1 MKRNR
6 ILAIGIAL
14 LLAVQLLTPLAC
26 AAGTTLKLTAP
37 DKLPDVGQ
45 TFTVT
50 AELTGNTGLAAVQLS
65 LGYDDSVVE
74 CTGIENGALVAGMLA
89 ASNPY
94 ATRDGV
100 GAILA
105 AATTTAVKTDGS
117 LAVFTF
123 RVKAAGD
130 AKLTLADA
138 LLSDIDGKALS
149 LSYSLPALIAQGS
162 GSDSGS
168 GSGSD
173 AEKPGADDKKSDNDK
188 KSEDDKKSEEEQP
201 ADAAQEEVRT
211 GSFRDVTSA
220 HWAFASV
227 ERAAE
232 MGLVTG
238 YSNGTFRP
246 DTAVTRAQFVLML
259 WRMCGKPAAA
269 KAASFADASADWYQD
284 ALSWAVEKGYVNGLS
299 GTRFGPDAPITRQQA
314 MAILFRLNGGQSGTE
329 LTLTGIYE
337 QTFADSTTIAAWAK
351 DATWWAVYH
360 ELVSGVGGQ
369 PHRAGGQRV
378 PRTDRGDPAAVCGSI
393 YDNGGSGMKR
403 RMLALLLAVLTL
415 TMLTAAAFAEDTEVL
430 GVYNVTG
437 PLTVKNGTKDG
448 GFYAGADTFE
458 LNCTGLT
465 GEYSLV
471 LLLAGDSAVPTEGNI
486 QYIDQTSVK
495 AGKVTFTLKP
505 KALTE
510 GTYNVY
516 ISTTDKALD
525 KVASFKYGEKPEY
538 TLGDVN
544 GDGKVSAYD
553 ASMILQHTVGLIDL
567 AGVAAA
573 DVNKDG
579 KISAY
584 DASMILQYT
593 VGLITLD

>member
-138 LLSDIDGKALS
+138 LLSDTDGKALP

-173 AEKPGADDKKSDNDK
+173 AEKPGTDNK
-188 KSEDDKKSEEEQP
+188 KSEDDKKSEDEDKPEDEEKP
-201 ADAAQEEVRT
+201 ADGAQEEVKS

-238 YSNGTFRP
+238 YSDGTFRP

-284 ALSWAVEKGYVNGLS
+284 ALSWAVENGYVNGLS
-299 GTRFGPDAPITRQQA
+299 DTRFGPDAPITRQQA

-337 QTFADSTTIAAWAK
+337 QTFADSTTIASWAK

-360 ELVSGVGGQ
+360 ELVSGVGGSRIA
-369 PHRAGGQRV
+369 PEANASRAQI
-378 PRTDRGDPAAVCGSI
+378 AAI
-393 YDNGGSGMKR
+393 
-403 RMLALLLAVLTL
+403 LLRYADQFM
-415 TMLTAAAFAEDTEVL
+415 TMEEAA
-430 GVYNVTG
+430 
-437 PLTVKNGTKDG
+437 
-448 GFYAGADTFE
+448 
-458 LNCTGLT
+458 
-465 GEYSLV
+465 
-471 LLLAGDSAVPTEGNI
+471 
-486 QYIDQTSVK
+486 
-495 AGKVTFTLKP
+495 
-505 KALTE
+505 
-510 GTYNVY
+510 
-516 ISTTDKALD
+516 
-525 KVASFKYGEKPEY
+525 
-538 TLGDVN
+538 
-544 GDGKVSAYD
+544 
-553 ASMILQHTVGLIDL
+553 
-567 AGVAAA
+567 
-573 DVNKDG
+573 
-579 KISAY
+579 
-584 DASMILQYT
+584 
-593 VGLITLD
+593 

>member
-94 ATRDGV
+94 ATRGGV

-138 LLSDIDGKALS
+138 LLSDIDGKALP

-173 AEKPGADDKKSDNDK
+173 AEKPGTDNK
-188 KSEDDKKSEEEQP
+188 KSEDDKKSEDEDKPEDEEKP
-201 ADAAQEEVRT
+201 ADGAQEEVKS
-211 GSFRDVTSA
+211 GSFRDVTST

-232 MGLVTG
+232 LGLVTG
-238 YSNGTFRP
+238 YSDGTFRP
-246 DTAVTRAQFVLML
+246 DTPVTRAQFVLML

-299 GTRFGPDAPITRQQA
+299 DTRFGPDAPITRQQA

-360 ELVSGVGGQ
+360 ELVSGVGGSRIA
-369 PHRAGGQRV
+369 PEANASRAQI
-378 PRTDRGDPAAVCGSI
+378 AAI
-393 YDNGGSGMKR
+393 
-403 RMLALLLAVLTL
+403 LLRYADQFM
-415 TMLTAAAFAEDTEVL
+415 TMEEAA
-430 GVYNVTG
+430 
-437 PLTVKNGTKDG
+437 
-448 GFYAGADTFE
+448 
-458 LNCTGLT
+458 
-465 GEYSLV
+465 
-471 LLLAGDSAVPTEGNI
+471 
-486 QYIDQTSVK
+486 
-495 AGKVTFTLKP
+495 
-505 KALTE
+505 
-510 GTYNVY
+510 
-516 ISTTDKALD
+516 
-525 KVASFKYGEKPEY
+525 
-538 TLGDVN
+538 
-544 GDGKVSAYD
+544 
-553 ASMILQHTVGLIDL
+553 
-567 AGVAAA
+567 
-573 DVNKDG
+573 
-579 KISAY
+579 
-584 DASMILQYT
+584 
-593 VGLITLD
+593 

>member
-138 LLSDIDGKALS
+138 LLSDTDGKALP

-173 AEKPGADDKKSDNDK
+173 AEKPGTDNKKSEEDK
-188 KSEDDKKSEEEQP
+188 KSEDEDKPEDEEKP
-201 ADAAQEEVRT
+201 ADGAQEEVKS
-211 GSFRDVTSA
+211 GSFRDVTST

-232 MGLVTG
+232 LGLVTG
-238 YSNGTFRP
+238 YSDGTFRP
-246 DTAVTRAQFVLML
+246 DTHVTRAQFVLML

-299 GTRFGPDAPITRQQA
+299 DTRFGPDAPITRQQA

-337 QTFADSTTIAAWAK
+337 QTFADSTTIASWAK

-360 ELVSGVGGQ
+360 ELVSGVGGSRIA
-369 PHRAGGQRV
+369 PEANASRAQI
-378 PRTDRGDPAAVCGSI
+378 AAI
-393 YDNGGSGMKR
+393 
-403 RMLALLLAVLTL
+403 LLRYADQFM
-415 TMLTAAAFAEDTEVL
+415 TMEEAA
-430 GVYNVTG
+430 
-437 PLTVKNGTKDG
+437 
-448 GFYAGADTFE
+448 
-458 LNCTGLT
+458 
-465 GEYSLV
+465 
-471 LLLAGDSAVPTEGNI
+471 
-486 QYIDQTSVK
+486 
-495 AGKVTFTLKP
+495 
-505 KALTE
+505 
-510 GTYNVY
+510 
-516 ISTTDKALD
+516 
-525 KVASFKYGEKPEY
+525 
-538 TLGDVN
+538 
-544 GDGKVSAYD
+544 
-553 ASMILQHTVGLIDL
+553 
-567 AGVAAA
+567 
-573 DVNKDG
+573 
-579 KISAY
+579 
-584 DASMILQYT
+584 
-593 VGLITLD
+593 

>member
-138 LLSDIDGKALS
+138 LLSDIDGKALP

-173 AEKPGADDKKSDNDK
+173 AEKPGTDNKKP
-188 KSEDDKKSEEEQP
+188 EDDKKSEDEDKPEDEEKP
-201 ADAAQEEVRT
+201 ADGAQEEVKS
-211 GSFRDVTSA
+211 GSFRDVTST

-232 MGLVTG
+232 LGLVTG
-238 YSNGTFRP
+238 YSDGTFRP
-246 DTAVTRAQFVLML
+246 DTPVTRAQFVLML

-299 GTRFGPDAPITRQQA
+299 DTRFGPDAPITRQQA

-337 QTFADSTTIAAWAK
+337 QTFADSTTIASWAK

-360 ELVSGVGGQ
+360 ELVSGVGGSRIA
-369 PHRAGGQRV
+369 PEANASRAQI
-378 PRTDRGDPAAVCGSI
+378 AAI
-393 YDNGGSGMKR
+393 
-403 RMLALLLAVLTL
+403 LLRYADQFM
-415 TMLTAAAFAEDTEVL
+415 TMEEAA
-430 GVYNVTG
+430 
-437 PLTVKNGTKDG
+437 
-448 GFYAGADTFE
+448 
-458 LNCTGLT
+458 
-465 GEYSLV
+465 
-471 LLLAGDSAVPTEGNI
+471 
-486 QYIDQTSVK
+486 
-495 AGKVTFTLKP
+495 
-505 KALTE
+505 
-510 GTYNVY
+510 
-516 ISTTDKALD
+516 
-525 KVASFKYGEKPEY
+525 
-538 TLGDVN
+538 
-544 GDGKVSAYD
+544 
-553 ASMILQHTVGLIDL
+553 
-567 AGVAAA
+567 
-573 DVNKDG
+573 
-579 KISAY
+579 
-584 DASMILQYT
+584 
-593 VGLITLD
+593 

>member
-26 AAGTTLKLTAP
+26 AAGATLKLTAP

-138 LLSDIDGKALS
+138 LLSDTDGKALP

-173 AEKPGADDKKSDNDK
+173 AEKPGTDNK
-188 KSEDDKKSEEEQP
+188 KSEDDKKSEDEDKPEDEEKP
-201 ADAAQEEVRT
+201 ADGAQEEVKS
-211 GSFRDVTSA
+211 GSFRDVTST
-220 HWAFASV
+220 HWAFDSV

-232 MGLVTG
+232 LGLVTG
-238 YSNGTFRP
+238 YSDGTFRP
-246 DTAVTRAQFVLML
+246 DTPVTRAQFVLML

-299 GTRFGPDAPITRQQA
+299 DTRFGPDAPITRQQA

-360 ELVSGVGGQ
+360 ELVSGVGGSRIA
-369 PHRAGGQRV
+369 PEANASRAQI
-378 PRTDRGDPAAVCGSI
+378 AAI
-393 YDNGGSGMKR
+393 
-403 RMLALLLAVLTL
+403 LLRYADQFM
-415 TMLTAAAFAEDTEVL
+415 TMEEAA
-430 GVYNVTG
+430 
-437 PLTVKNGTKDG
+437 
-448 GFYAGADTFE
+448 
-458 LNCTGLT
+458 
-465 GEYSLV
+465 
-471 LLLAGDSAVPTEGNI
+471 
-486 QYIDQTSVK
+486 
-495 AGKVTFTLKP
+495 
-505 KALTE
+505 
-510 GTYNVY
+510 
-516 ISTTDKALD
+516 
-525 KVASFKYGEKPEY
+525 
-538 TLGDVN
+538 
-544 GDGKVSAYD
+544 
-553 ASMILQHTVGLIDL
+553 
-567 AGVAAA
+567 
-573 DVNKDG
+573 
-579 KISAY
+579 
-584 DASMILQYT
+584 
-593 VGLITLD
+593 

>member
-94 ATRDGV
+94 STRGGV

-138 LLSDIDGKALS
+138 LLSDTDGKALP

-173 AEKPGADDKKSDNDK
+173 AAKPGTDNK
-188 KSEDDKKSEEEQP
+188 KSEDDKKSEDEDKPEDEEKP
-201 ADAAQEEVRT
+201 ADGAQEEVKS

-220 HWAFASV
+220 HWAFDSV

-232 MGLVTG
+232 LGLVTG
-238 YSNGTFRP
+238 YSDGTFRP
-246 DTAVTRAQFVLML
+246 DTPVTRAQFVLML

-299 GTRFGPDAPITRQQA
+299 DTRFGPDAPITRQQV
-314 MAILFRLNGGQSGTE
+314 MAILFRLNGGQSSTE
-329 LTLTGIYE
+329 LTLTGINE
-337 QTFADSTTIAAWAK
+337 QTFTDSTTIAAWAK

-360 ELVSGVGGQ
+360 ELVSGVGGSRIA
-369 PHRAGGQRV
+369 PEANASRAQI
-378 PRTDRGDPAAVCGSI
+378 AAI
-393 YDNGGSGMKR
+393 
-403 RMLALLLAVLTL
+403 LLRYADQFM
-415 TMLTAAAFAEDTEVL
+415 TMEEAA
-430 GVYNVTG
+430 
-437 PLTVKNGTKDG
+437 
-448 GFYAGADTFE
+448 
-458 LNCTGLT
+458 
-465 GEYSLV
+465 
-471 LLLAGDSAVPTEGNI
+471 
-486 QYIDQTSVK
+486 
-495 AGKVTFTLKP
+495 
-505 KALTE
+505 
-510 GTYNVY
+510 
-516 ISTTDKALD
+516 
-525 KVASFKYGEKPEY
+525 
-538 TLGDVN
+538 
-544 GDGKVSAYD
+544 
-553 ASMILQHTVGLIDL
+553 
-567 AGVAAA
+567 
-573 DVNKDG
+573 
-579 KISAY
+579 
-584 DASMILQYT
+584 
-593 VGLITLD
+593 

>member
-138 LLSDIDGKALS
+138 LLSDTDGKALP

-173 AEKPGADDKKSDNDK
+173 AEKPGTDNK
-188 KSEDDKKSEEEQP
+188 KSEDDKKSEDEDKPEDEEKP
-201 ADAAQEEVRT
+201 ADGAQEEVKS
-211 GSFRDVTSA
+211 GSFRDVTST

-232 MGLVTG
+232 LGLVTG
-238 YSNGTFRP
+238 YSDGTFRP
-246 DTAVTRAQFVLML
+246 DAAVTRAQFVLML
-259 WRMCGKPAAA
+259 WRMCGKPAATQ
-269 KAASFADASADWYQD
+269 AASFADASADWYQD

-299 GTRFGPDAPITRQQA
+299 DTRFGPDAPITRQQA

-337 QTFADSTTIAAWAK
+337 QTFADSTTIASWAK

-360 ELVSGVGGQ
+360 ELVSGVGGSRIA
-369 PHRAGGQRV
+369 PEANASRAQI
-378 PRTDRGDPAAVCGSI
+378 AAI
-393 YDNGGSGMKR
+393 
-403 RMLALLLAVLTL
+403 LLRYADQFM
-415 TMLTAAAFAEDTEVL
+415 TMEEAA
-430 GVYNVTG
+430 
-437 PLTVKNGTKDG
+437 
-448 GFYAGADTFE
+448 
-458 LNCTGLT
+458 
-465 GEYSLV
+465 
-471 LLLAGDSAVPTEGNI
+471 
-486 QYIDQTSVK
+486 
-495 AGKVTFTLKP
+495 
-505 KALTE
+505 
-510 GTYNVY
+510 
-516 ISTTDKALD
+516 
-525 KVASFKYGEKPEY
+525 
-538 TLGDVN
+538 
-544 GDGKVSAYD
+544 
-553 ASMILQHTVGLIDL
+553 
-567 AGVAAA
+567 
-573 DVNKDG
+573 
-579 KISAY
+579 
-584 DASMILQYT
+584 
-593 VGLITLD
+593 

>member
-89 ASNPY
+89 ASNPH

-138 LLSDIDGKALS
+138 LLSDIDGKALP

-173 AEKPGADDKKSDNDK
+173 AEKPGTDNK
-188 KSEDDKKSEEEQP
+188 KSEDDKKSEDEDKPEDEEKP
-201 ADAAQEEVRT
+201 ADGAQEEVKS

-232 MGLVTG
+232 LGLVTG
-238 YSNGTFRP
+238 YSDGTFRP
-246 DTAVTRAQFVLML
+246 DTPVTRAQFVLML

-299 GTRFGPDAPITRQQA
+299 DTRFGPDAPITRQQA

-337 QTFADSTTIAAWAK
+337 QTFADSTTIASWAK

-360 ELVSGVGGQ
+360 ELVSGVGGSRIA
-369 PHRAGGQRV
+369 PEANASRAQI
-378 PRTDRGDPAAVCGSI
+378 AAI
-393 YDNGGSGMKR
+393 
-403 RMLALLLAVLTL
+403 LLRYADQFM
-415 TMLTAAAFAEDTEVL
+415 TMEEAA
-430 GVYNVTG
+430 
-437 PLTVKNGTKDG
+437 
-448 GFYAGADTFE
+448 
-458 LNCTGLT
+458 
-465 GEYSLV
+465 
-471 LLLAGDSAVPTEGNI
+471 
-486 QYIDQTSVK
+486 
-495 AGKVTFTLKP
+495 
-505 KALTE
+505 
-510 GTYNVY
+510 
-516 ISTTDKALD
+516 
-525 KVASFKYGEKPEY
+525 
-538 TLGDVN
+538 
-544 GDGKVSAYD
+544 
-553 ASMILQHTVGLIDL
+553 
-567 AGVAAA
+567 
-573 DVNKDG
+573 
-579 KISAY
+579 
-584 DASMILQYT
+584 
-593 VGLITLD
+593 

>member
-138 LLSDIDGKALS
+138 LLSDIDGKALP

-173 AEKPGADDKKSDNDK
+173 AEKPGTDNKKP
-188 KSEDDKKSEEEQP
+188 EDDKKSEDEDKPEDEEKP
-201 ADAAQEEVRT
+201 ADGAQEEVKA

-232 MGLVTG
+232 LGLVTG
-238 YSNGTFRP
+238 YSDGTFRP
-246 DTAVTRAQFVLML
+246 DTHVTRAQFVLML

-299 GTRFGPDAPITRQQA
+299 DTRFGPDAPITRQQA

-337 QTFADSTTIAAWAK
+337 QTFADSTTIASWAK

-360 ELVSGVGGQ
+360 ELVSGVGGSRIA
-369 PHRAGGQRV
+369 PEANASRAQI
-378 PRTDRGDPAAVCGSI
+378 AAI
-393 YDNGGSGMKR
+393 
-403 RMLALLLAVLTL
+403 LLRYADQFM
-415 TMLTAAAFAEDTEVL
+415 TMEEAA
-430 GVYNVTG
+430 
-437 PLTVKNGTKDG
+437 
-448 GFYAGADTFE
+448 
-458 LNCTGLT
+458 
-465 GEYSLV
+465 
-471 LLLAGDSAVPTEGNI
+471 
-486 QYIDQTSVK
+486 
-495 AGKVTFTLKP
+495 
-505 KALTE
+505 
-510 GTYNVY
+510 
-516 ISTTDKALD
+516 
-525 KVASFKYGEKPEY
+525 
-538 TLGDVN
+538 
-544 GDGKVSAYD
+544 
-553 ASMILQHTVGLIDL
+553 
-567 AGVAAA
+567 
-573 DVNKDG
+573 
-579 KISAY
+579 
-584 DASMILQYT
+584 
-593 VGLITLD
+593 

>member
-138 LLSDIDGKALS
+138 LLSDTDGKALP

-173 AEKPGADDKKSDNDK
+173 AEKPGTDNK
-188 KSEDDKKSEEEQP
+188 KSEDDKKSEDEDKPEDEEKP
-201 ADAAQEEVRT
+201 ADGAQEEVKS

-232 MGLVTG
+232 LGLVTG
-238 YSNGTFRP
+238 YSDGTFRP
-246 DTAVTRAQFVLML
+246 DTHVTRAQFVLML

-299 GTRFGPDAPITRQQA
+299 DTRFGPDAPITRQQA

-337 QTFADSTTIAAWAK
+337 QTFADSTTIASWAK

-360 ELVSGVGGQ
+360 ELVSGVGGSRIA
-369 PHRAGGQRV
+369 PEANASRAQI
-378 PRTDRGDPAAVCGSI
+378 AAI
-393 YDNGGSGMKR
+393 
-403 RMLALLLAVLTL
+403 LLRYADQFM
-415 TMLTAAAFAEDTEVL
+415 TMEEAA
-430 GVYNVTG
+430 
-437 PLTVKNGTKDG
+437 
-448 GFYAGADTFE
+448 
-458 LNCTGLT
+458 
-465 GEYSLV
+465 
-471 LLLAGDSAVPTEGNI
+471 
-486 QYIDQTSVK
+486 
-495 AGKVTFTLKP
+495 
-505 KALTE
+505 
-510 GTYNVY
+510 
-516 ISTTDKALD
+516 
-525 KVASFKYGEKPEY
+525 
-538 TLGDVN
+538 
-544 GDGKVSAYD
+544 
-553 ASMILQHTVGLIDL
+553 
-567 AGVAAA
+567 
-573 DVNKDG
+573 
-579 KISAY
+579 
-584 DASMILQYT
+584 
-593 VGLITLD
+593 

>member
-14 LLAVQLLTPLAC
+14 LLAEQLLTPLAC

-138 LLSDIDGKALS
+138 LLSDTDGKALP

-173 AEKPGADDKKSDNDK
+173 AEKPGTDNK
-188 KSEDDKKSEEEQP
+188 KSEDDKKSEDEDKPEDEEKP
-201 ADAAQEEVRT
+201 ADGAQEEVKS
-211 GSFRDVTSA
+211 GSFRDVTST

-232 MGLVTG
+232 LGLVTG
-238 YSNGTFRP
+238 YSDGTFRP
-246 DTAVTRAQFVLML
+246 DTPVTRAQFVLML

-299 GTRFGPDAPITRQQA
+299 DTRFGPDAPITRQQA

-360 ELVSGVGGQ
+360 ELVSGVGGSRIA
-369 PHRAGGQRV
+369 PEANASRAQI
-378 PRTDRGDPAAVCGSI
+378 AAI
-393 YDNGGSGMKR
+393 
-403 RMLALLLAVLTL
+403 LLRYADKFM
-415 TMLTAAAFAEDTEVL
+415 TMEEAA
-430 GVYNVTG
+430 
-437 PLTVKNGTKDG
+437 
-448 GFYAGADTFE
+448 
-458 LNCTGLT
+458 
-465 GEYSLV
+465 
-471 LLLAGDSAVPTEGNI
+471 
-486 QYIDQTSVK
+486 
-495 AGKVTFTLKP
+495 
-505 KALTE
+505 
-510 GTYNVY
+510 
-516 ISTTDKALD
+516 
-525 KVASFKYGEKPEY
+525 
-538 TLGDVN
+538 
-544 GDGKVSAYD
+544 
-553 ASMILQHTVGLIDL
+553 
-567 AGVAAA
+567 
-573 DVNKDG
+573 
-579 KISAY
+579 
-584 DASMILQYT
+584 
-593 VGLITLD
+593 

>member
-138 LLSDIDGKALS
+138 LLSDTDGKALP

-173 AEKPGADDKKSDNDK
+173 AEKPGTDNKKP
-188 KSEDDKKSEEEQP
+188 EDDKKSEDEDKPEDEEKP
-201 ADAAQEEVRT
+201 ADGAQEEVKS
-211 GSFRDVTSA
+211 GSFRDVTST

-232 MGLVTG
+232 LGLVTG
-238 YSNGTFRP
+238 YSDGTFRP
-246 DTAVTRAQFVLML
+246 DTPVTRAQFVLML

-299 GTRFGPDAPITRQQA
+299 DTRFGPDAPITRQQA

-337 QTFADSTTIAAWAK
+337 QTFADSTAIASWAK

-360 ELVSGVGGQ
+360 ELVSGVGGSRIA
-369 PHRAGGQRV
+369 PEANASRAQI
-378 PRTDRGDPAAVCGSI
+378 AAI
-393 YDNGGSGMKR
+393 
-403 RMLALLLAVLTL
+403 LLRYADQFM
-415 TMLTAAAFAEDTEVL
+415 TMEEAA
-430 GVYNVTG
+430 
-437 PLTVKNGTKDG
+437 
-448 GFYAGADTFE
+448 
-458 LNCTGLT
+458 
-465 GEYSLV
+465 
-471 LLLAGDSAVPTEGNI
+471 
-486 QYIDQTSVK
+486 
-495 AGKVTFTLKP
+495 
-505 KALTE
+505 
-510 GTYNVY
+510 
-516 ISTTDKALD
+516 
-525 KVASFKYGEKPEY
+525 
-538 TLGDVN
+538 
-544 GDGKVSAYD
+544 
-553 ASMILQHTVGLIDL
+553 
-567 AGVAAA
+567 
-573 DVNKDG
+573 
-579 KISAY
+579 
-584 DASMILQYT
+584 
-593 VGLITLD
+593 

>member
-26 AAGTTLKLTAP
+26 AAGATLKLTAP

-173 AEKPGADDKKSDNDK
+173 AEKPGTDNK
-188 KSEDDKKSEEEQP
+188 KSEDDKKSEDEDKPEDEEKP
-201 ADAAQEEVRT
+201 ADGAQEEVKS

-232 MGLVTG
+232 LGLVTG
-238 YSNGTFRP
+238 YSDGTFRP
-246 DTAVTRAQFVLML
+246 DTPVTRAQFVLML

-269 KAASFADASADWYQD
+269 KAVSFADASADWYQD
-284 ALSWAVEKGYVNGLS
+284 ALSWAIEKGYVNGLS
-299 GTRFGPDAPITRQQA
+299 DTRFGPDAPITRQQA

-337 QTFADSTTIAAWAK
+337 QTFADSTTIASWAK

-360 ELVSGVGGQ
+360 ELVSGVGGSRIA
-369 PHRAGGQRV
+369 PEANASRAQI
-378 PRTDRGDPAAVCGSI
+378 AAI
-393 YDNGGSGMKR
+393 
-403 RMLALLLAVLTL
+403 LLRYADKFM
-415 TMLTAAAFAEDTEVL
+415 TMEEAA
-430 GVYNVTG
+430 
-437 PLTVKNGTKDG
+437 
-448 GFYAGADTFE
+448 
-458 LNCTGLT
+458 
-465 GEYSLV
+465 
-471 LLLAGDSAVPTEGNI
+471 
-486 QYIDQTSVK
+486 
-495 AGKVTFTLKP
+495 
-505 KALTE
+505 
-510 GTYNVY
+510 
-516 ISTTDKALD
+516 
-525 KVASFKYGEKPEY
+525 
-538 TLGDVN
+538 
-544 GDGKVSAYD
+544 
-553 ASMILQHTVGLIDL
+553 
-567 AGVAAA
+567 
-573 DVNKDG
+573 
-579 KISAY
+579 
-584 DASMILQYT
+584 
-593 VGLITLD
+593 

>member
-89 ASNPY
+89 ASNPH

-173 AEKPGADDKKSDNDK
+173 AEKPGTDNK
-188 KSEDDKKSEEEQP
+188 KSEDDKKSEDEDKPEDEEKP
-201 ADAAQEEVRT
+201 ADGAQEEVKS
-211 GSFRDVTSA
+211 GSFRDVTST
-220 HWAFASV
+220 HWAFDSV

-232 MGLVTG
+232 LGLVTG
-238 YSNGTFRP
+238 YSDGTFRP
-246 DTAVTRAQFVLML
+246 DTPVTRAQFVLML

-299 GTRFGPDAPITRQQA
+299 DTRFGPDAPITRQQA

-337 QTFADSTTIAAWAK
+337 QTFADSTTIASWAK

-360 ELVSGVGGQ
+360 ELVSGVGGSRIA
-369 PHRAGGQRV
+369 PEANASRAQI
-378 PRTDRGDPAAVCGSI
+378 AAI
-393 YDNGGSGMKR
+393 
-403 RMLALLLAVLTL
+403 LLRYADQFM
-415 TMLTAAAFAEDTEVL
+415 TMEEAA
-430 GVYNVTG
+430 
-437 PLTVKNGTKDG
+437 
-448 GFYAGADTFE
+448 
-458 LNCTGLT
+458 
-465 GEYSLV
+465 
-471 LLLAGDSAVPTEGNI
+471 
-486 QYIDQTSVK
+486 
-495 AGKVTFTLKP
+495 
-505 KALTE
+505 
-510 GTYNVY
+510 
-516 ISTTDKALD
+516 
-525 KVASFKYGEKPEY
+525 
-538 TLGDVN
+538 
-544 GDGKVSAYD
+544 
-553 ASMILQHTVGLIDL
+553 
-567 AGVAAA
+567 
-573 DVNKDG
+573 
-579 KISAY
+579 
-584 DASMILQYT
+584 
-593 VGLITLD
+593 

>member
-94 ATRDGV
+94 ATRGGV

-138 LLSDIDGKALS
+138 LLSDTDGKALP

-173 AEKPGADDKKSDNDK
+173 AEKPGTDNK
-188 KSEDDKKSEEEQP
+188 KSEDDKKSEDEDKPEDEEKP
-201 ADAAQEEVRT
+201 ADGAQEEVKS

-232 MGLVTG
+232 LGLVTG
-238 YSNGTFRP
+238 YSDGTFRP
-246 DTAVTRAQFVLML
+246 DTPVTRAQFVLML

-299 GTRFGPDAPITRQQA
+299 GIRFGPDAPITRQQA
-314 MAILFRLNGGQSGTE
+314 TAILFRLNGGQSGTE

-337 QTFADSTTIAAWAK
+337 QTFADSTTIASWAK

-360 ELVSGVGGQ
+360 ELVSGVGGSRIA
-369 PHRAGGQRV
+369 PEANASRAQI
-378 PRTDRGDPAAVCGSI
+378 AAI
-393 YDNGGSGMKR
+393 
-403 RMLALLLAVLTL
+403 LLRYADQFM
-415 TMLTAAAFAEDTEVL
+415 TMEEAA
-430 GVYNVTG
+430 
-437 PLTVKNGTKDG
+437 
-448 GFYAGADTFE
+448 
-458 LNCTGLT
+458 
-465 GEYSLV
+465 
-471 LLLAGDSAVPTEGNI
+471 
-486 QYIDQTSVK
+486 
-495 AGKVTFTLKP
+495 
-505 KALTE
+505 
-510 GTYNVY
+510 
-516 ISTTDKALD
+516 
-525 KVASFKYGEKPEY
+525 
-538 TLGDVN
+538 
-544 GDGKVSAYD
+544 
-553 ASMILQHTVGLIDL
+553 
-567 AGVAAA
+567 
-573 DVNKDG
+573 
-579 KISAY
+579 
-584 DASMILQYT
+584 
-593 VGLITLD
+593 

>member
-26 AAGTTLKLTAP
+26 AAGATLKLTAP

-138 LLSDIDGKALS
+138 LLSDTDGKALP

-173 AEKPGADDKKSDNDK
+173 AEKPGTDNK
-188 KSEDDKKSEEEQP
+188 KSEDDKKSEDEDKPEDEEKP
-201 ADAAQEEVRT
+201 ADGAQEEVKS
-211 GSFRDVTSA
+211 GSFRDVTST

-232 MGLVTG
+232 LGLVTG
-238 YSNGTFRP
+238 YSDGTFRP
-246 DTAVTRAQFVLML
+246 DTPVTRAQFVLML
-259 WRMCGKPAAA
+259 WRMCSKPAAA

-299 GTRFGPDAPITRQQA
+299 DTRFGPDAPITRQQA

-337 QTFADSTTIAAWAK
+337 QTFADSTAIAAWAK

-360 ELVSGVGGQ
+360 ELVSGVGGSRIA
-369 PHRAGGQRV
+369 PEANASRAQI
-378 PRTDRGDPAAVCGSI
+378 AAI
-393 YDNGGSGMKR
+393 
-403 RMLALLLAVLTL
+403 LLRHADQFM
-415 TMLTAAAFAEDTEVL
+415 TMEEAA
-430 GVYNVTG
+430 
-437 PLTVKNGTKDG
+437 
-448 GFYAGADTFE
+448 
-458 LNCTGLT
+458 
-465 GEYSLV
+465 
-471 LLLAGDSAVPTEGNI
+471 
-486 QYIDQTSVK
+486 
-495 AGKVTFTLKP
+495 
-505 KALTE
+505 
-510 GTYNVY
+510 
-516 ISTTDKALD
+516 
-525 KVASFKYGEKPEY
+525 
-538 TLGDVN
+538 
-544 GDGKVSAYD
+544 
-553 ASMILQHTVGLIDL
+553 
-567 AGVAAA
+567 
-573 DVNKDG
+573 
-579 KISAY
+579 
-584 DASMILQYT
+584 
-593 VGLITLD
+593 

>member
-138 LLSDIDGKALS
+138 LLSDTDGKALP

-299 GTRFGPDAPITRQQA
+299 DTRFGPDAPITRQQA

-360 ELVSGVGGQ
+360 ELVSGVGGSRIA
-369 PHRAGGQRV
+369 PEANASRAQI
-378 PRTDRGDPAAVCGSI
+378 AAI
-393 YDNGGSGMKR
+393 
-403 RMLALLLAVLTL
+403 LLRYADQFM
-415 TMLTAAAFAEDTEVL
+415 TMEEAA
-430 GVYNVTG
+430 
-437 PLTVKNGTKDG
+437 
-448 GFYAGADTFE
+448 
-458 LNCTGLT
+458 
-465 GEYSLV
+465 
-471 LLLAGDSAVPTEGNI
+471 
-486 QYIDQTSVK
+486 
-495 AGKVTFTLKP
+495 
-505 KALTE
+505 
-510 GTYNVY
+510 
-516 ISTTDKALD
+516 
-525 KVASFKYGEKPEY
+525 
-538 TLGDVN
+538 
-544 GDGKVSAYD
+544 
-553 ASMILQHTVGLIDL
+553 
-567 AGVAAA
+567 
-573 DVNKDG
+573 
-579 KISAY
+579 
-584 DASMILQYT
+584 
-593 VGLITLD
+593 

>member
-89 ASNPY
+89 ASNPH

-173 AEKPGADDKKSDNDK
+173 AEKPGTDNK
-188 KSEDDKKSEEEQP
+188 KSEDDKKSEDEDKPEDEEKP
-201 ADAAQEEVRT
+201 ADGAQEEVKS
-211 GSFRDVTSA
+211 GSFRDVTST
-220 HWAFASV
+220 HWAFDSV

-232 MGLVTG
+232 LGLVTG
-238 YSNGTFRP
+238 YSDGTFRP
-246 DTAVTRAQFVLML
+246 DTPVTRAQFVLML

-284 ALSWAVEKGYVNGLS
+284 ALSWAVENGYVNGLS
-299 GTRFGPDAPITRQQA
+299 DTRFGPDAPITRQQA

-337 QTFADSTTIAAWAK
+337 QTFADSTTIASWAK

-360 ELVSGVGGQ
+360 ELVSGVGGSRIA
-369 PHRAGGQRV
+369 PEANASRAQI
-378 PRTDRGDPAAVCGSI
+378 AAI
-393 YDNGGSGMKR
+393 
-403 RMLALLLAVLTL
+403 LLRYADQFM
-415 TMLTAAAFAEDTEVL
+415 TMEEAA
-430 GVYNVTG
+430 
-437 PLTVKNGTKDG
+437 
-448 GFYAGADTFE
+448 
-458 LNCTGLT
+458 
-465 GEYSLV
+465 
-471 LLLAGDSAVPTEGNI
+471 
-486 QYIDQTSVK
+486 
-495 AGKVTFTLKP
+495 
-505 KALTE
+505 
-510 GTYNVY
+510 
-516 ISTTDKALD
+516 
-525 KVASFKYGEKPEY
+525 
-538 TLGDVN
+538 
-544 GDGKVSAYD
+544 
-553 ASMILQHTVGLIDL
+553 
-567 AGVAAA
+567 
-573 DVNKDG
+573 
-579 KISAY
+579 
-584 DASMILQYT
+584 
-593 VGLITLD
+593 

>member
-26 AAGTTLKLTAP
+26 AAGATLKLTAP

-173 AEKPGADDKKSDNDK
+173 AEKPGTDNK
-188 KSEDDKKSEEEQP
+188 KSEDDKKSEDEDKPEDEEKP
-201 ADAAQEEVRT
+201 ADGAQEEVKS

-232 MGLVTG
+232 LGLVTG
-238 YSNGTFRP
+238 YSDGTFRP
-246 DTAVTRAQFVLML
+246 DTHVTRAQFVLML

-299 GTRFGPDAPITRQQA
+299 DTRFGPDAPITRQQA

-337 QTFADSTTIAAWAK
+337 QTFADSTTIASWAK

-360 ELVSGVGGQ
+360 ELVSGVGGSRIA
-369 PHRAGGQRV
+369 PEANASRAQI
-378 PRTDRGDPAAVCGSI
+378 AAI
-393 YDNGGSGMKR
+393 
-403 RMLALLLAVLTL
+403 LLRYADQFM
-415 TMLTAAAFAEDTEVL
+415 TMEEAA
-430 GVYNVTG
+430 
-437 PLTVKNGTKDG
+437 
-448 GFYAGADTFE
+448 
-458 LNCTGLT
+458 
-465 GEYSLV
+465 
-471 LLLAGDSAVPTEGNI
+471 
-486 QYIDQTSVK
+486 
-495 AGKVTFTLKP
+495 
-505 KALTE
+505 
-510 GTYNVY
+510 
-516 ISTTDKALD
+516 
-525 KVASFKYGEKPEY
+525 
-538 TLGDVN
+538 
-544 GDGKVSAYD
+544 
-553 ASMILQHTVGLIDL
+553 
-567 AGVAAA
+567 
-573 DVNKDG
+573 
-579 KISAY
+579 
-584 DASMILQYT
+584 
-593 VGLITLD
+593 

>member
-50 AELTGNTGLAAVQLS
+50 AELTGNTGLAAVQIS

-89 ASNPY
+89 ASNPH

-173 AEKPGADDKKSDNDK
+173 AEKPGTDNK
-188 KSEDDKKSEEEQP
+188 KSEDDKKSEDEDKPEDEEKP
-201 ADAAQEEVRT
+201 ADGAQEEVKS

-232 MGLVTG
+232 LGLVTG
-238 YSNGTFRP
+238 YSDGPFRP
-246 DTAVTRAQFVLML
+246 DTPVTRAQFVLML

-299 GTRFGPDAPITRQQA
+299 DTRFGPDAPITRQQA

-337 QTFADSTTIAAWAK
+337 QTFADSTTIASWAK

-360 ELVSGVGGQ
+360 ELVSGVGGSRIA
-369 PHRAGGQRV
+369 PEANASRAQI
-378 PRTDRGDPAAVCGSI
+378 AAI
-393 YDNGGSGMKR
+393 
-403 RMLALLLAVLTL
+403 LLRYADQFM
-415 TMLTAAAFAEDTEVL
+415 TMEEAA
-430 GVYNVTG
+430 
-437 PLTVKNGTKDG
+437 
-448 GFYAGADTFE
+448 
-458 LNCTGLT
+458 
-465 GEYSLV
+465 
-471 LLLAGDSAVPTEGNI
+471 
-486 QYIDQTSVK
+486 
-495 AGKVTFTLKP
+495 
-505 KALTE
+505 
-510 GTYNVY
+510 
-516 ISTTDKALD
+516 
-525 KVASFKYGEKPEY
+525 
-538 TLGDVN
+538 
-544 GDGKVSAYD
+544 
-553 ASMILQHTVGLIDL
+553 
-567 AGVAAA
+567 
-573 DVNKDG
+573 
-579 KISAY
+579 
-584 DASMILQYT
+584 
-593 VGLITLD
+593 

>member
-94 ATRDGV
+94 ATRGGV

-138 LLSDIDGKALS
+138 LLSDTDGKALP

-173 AEKPGADDKKSDNDK
+173 AEKPGTDNK
-188 KSEDDKKSEEEQP
+188 KSEDDKKSEDEDKPEDEEKP
-201 ADAAQEEVRT
+201 ADGAQEEVKS

-232 MGLVTG
+232 LGLVTG
-238 YSNGTFRP
+238 YSDGTFRP
-246 DTAVTRAQFVLML
+246 DAAVTRAQFVLML

-269 KAASFADASADWYQD
+269 RAASFADASADWYQD

-299 GTRFGPDAPITRQQA
+299 DTRFGPDAPITRQQA

-337 QTFADSTTIAAWAK
+337 QTFADSTTIASWAK

-360 ELVSGVGGQ
+360 ELVSGVGGSRIA
-369 PHRAGGQRV
+369 PEANASRAQI
-378 PRTDRGDPAAVCGSI
+378 AAI
-393 YDNGGSGMKR
+393 
-403 RMLALLLAVLTL
+403 LLRYADQFM
-415 TMLTAAAFAEDTEVL
+415 TMEEAA
-430 GVYNVTG
+430 
-437 PLTVKNGTKDG
+437 
-448 GFYAGADTFE
+448 
-458 LNCTGLT
+458 
-465 GEYSLV
+465 
-471 LLLAGDSAVPTEGNI
+471 
-486 QYIDQTSVK
+486 
-495 AGKVTFTLKP
+495 
-505 KALTE
+505 
-510 GTYNVY
+510 
-516 ISTTDKALD
+516 
-525 KVASFKYGEKPEY
+525 
-538 TLGDVN
+538 
-544 GDGKVSAYD
+544 
-553 ASMILQHTVGLIDL
+553 
-567 AGVAAA
+567 
-573 DVNKDG
+573 
-579 KISAY
+579 
-584 DASMILQYT
+584 
-593 VGLITLD
+593 

>member
-26 AAGTTLKLTAP
+26 AAGATLKLTAP

-74 CTGIENGALVAGMLA
+74 CTGIENGVLVAGMLA

-94 ATRDGV
+94 ATRGGV

-138 LLSDIDGKALS
+138 LLSDTDGKALP

-173 AEKPGADDKKSDNDK
+173 AEKPGTNNK
-188 KSEDDKKSEEEQP
+188 KSEDDKKSEDEDKPEDEEKP
-201 ADAAQEEVRT
+201 ADGAQEEVKA

-232 MGLVTG
+232 LGLVTG
-238 YSNGTFRP
+238 YSDGTFRP
-246 DTAVTRAQFVLML
+246 DTPVTRAQFVLML

-299 GTRFGPDAPITRQQA
+299 DTRFGPDAPITRQQA

-360 ELVSGVGGQ
+360 ELVSGVGGSRIA
-369 PHRAGGQRV
+369 PEANASRAQI
-378 PRTDRGDPAAVCGSI
+378 AAI
-393 YDNGGSGMKR
+393 
-403 RMLALLLAVLTL
+403 LLRYADQYM
-415 TMLTAAAFAEDTEVL
+415 TMEEAA
-430 GVYNVTG
+430 
-437 PLTVKNGTKDG
+437 
-448 GFYAGADTFE
+448 
-458 LNCTGLT
+458 
-465 GEYSLV
+465 
-471 LLLAGDSAVPTEGNI
+471 
-486 QYIDQTSVK
+486 
-495 AGKVTFTLKP
+495 
-505 KALTE
+505 
-510 GTYNVY
+510 
-516 ISTTDKALD
+516 
-525 KVASFKYGEKPEY
+525 
-538 TLGDVN
+538 
-544 GDGKVSAYD
+544 
-553 ASMILQHTVGLIDL
+553 
-567 AGVAAA
+567 
-573 DVNKDG
+573 
-579 KISAY
+579 
-584 DASMILQYT
+584 
-593 VGLITLD
+593 

>member
-138 LLSDIDGKALS
+138 LLSDTDGKALP

-173 AEKPGADDKKSDNDK
+173 AEKPGTDNK
-188 KSEDDKKSEEEQP
+188 KSEDDKKSEDEDKPEDEEKP
-201 ADAAQEEVRT
+201 ADGAQEEVKS

-232 MGLVTG
+232 LGLVTG
-238 YSNGTFRP
+238 YSDGTFRP
-246 DTAVTRAQFVLML
+246 DAPVTRAQFVLML

-299 GTRFGPDAPITRQQA
+299 DTRFGPDAPITRQQA

-337 QTFADSTTIAAWAK
+337 QTFADSTTIASWAK

-360 ELVSGVGGQ
+360 ELVSGVGGSRIA
-369 PHRAGGQRV
+369 PEANASRAQI
-378 PRTDRGDPAAVCGSI
+378 AAI
-393 YDNGGSGMKR
+393 
-403 RMLALLLAVLTL
+403 LLRYADKFM
-415 TMLTAAAFAEDTEVL
+415 TMEEAA
-430 GVYNVTG
+430 
-437 PLTVKNGTKDG
+437 
-448 GFYAGADTFE
+448 
-458 LNCTGLT
+458 
-465 GEYSLV
+465 
-471 LLLAGDSAVPTEGNI
+471 
-486 QYIDQTSVK
+486 
-495 AGKVTFTLKP
+495 
-505 KALTE
+505 
-510 GTYNVY
+510 
-516 ISTTDKALD
+516 
-525 KVASFKYGEKPEY
+525 
-538 TLGDVN
+538 
-544 GDGKVSAYD
+544 
-553 ASMILQHTVGLIDL
+553 
-567 AGVAAA
+567 
-573 DVNKDG
+573 
-579 KISAY
+579 
-584 DASMILQYT
+584 
-593 VGLITLD
+593 

>member
-6 ILAIGIAL
+6 IWAIGIAL

-173 AEKPGADDKKSDNDK
+173 AEKPGTDNK
-188 KSEDDKKSEEEQP
+188 KSEDDKKSEDEDKPEDEEKP
-201 ADAAQEEVRT
+201 ADGAQEEVKS

-232 MGLVTG
+232 LGLVTG
-238 YSNGTFRP
+238 YSDGTFRP
-246 DTAVTRAQFVLML
+246 DTHVTRAQFVLML

-299 GTRFGPDAPITRQQA
+299 DTRFGPDAPITRQQA

-360 ELVSGVGGQ
+360 ELVSGVGGSRIA
-369 PHRAGGQRV
+369 PEANASRAQI
-378 PRTDRGDPAAVCGSI
+378 AAI
-393 YDNGGSGMKR
+393 
-403 RMLALLLAVLTL
+403 LLRYADQFM
-415 TMLTAAAFAEDTEVL
+415 TMEEAA
-430 GVYNVTG
+430 
-437 PLTVKNGTKDG
+437 
-448 GFYAGADTFE
+448 
-458 LNCTGLT
+458 
-465 GEYSLV
+465 
-471 LLLAGDSAVPTEGNI
+471 
-486 QYIDQTSVK
+486 
-495 AGKVTFTLKP
+495 
-505 KALTE
+505 
-510 GTYNVY
+510 
-516 ISTTDKALD
+516 
-525 KVASFKYGEKPEY
+525 
-538 TLGDVN
+538 
-544 GDGKVSAYD
+544 
-553 ASMILQHTVGLIDL
+553 
-567 AGVAAA
+567 
-573 DVNKDG
+573 
-579 KISAY
+579 
-584 DASMILQYT
+584 
-593 VGLITLD
+593 

>member
-50 AELTGNTGLAAVQLS
+50 AELTGNTGLAAVQIS

-89 ASNPY
+89 ASNPH

-138 LLSDIDGKALS
+138 LLSDIDGKALP

-173 AEKPGADDKKSDNDK
+173 AEKPGTDNK
-188 KSEDDKKSEEEQP
+188 KSEDDKKSEDEDKPEDEEKP
-201 ADAAQEEVRT
+201 ADGAQEEVKS

-232 MGLVTG
+232 LGLVTG
-238 YSNGTFRP
+238 YSDGTFRP
-246 DTAVTRAQFVLML
+246 DTPVTRAQFVLML

-299 GTRFGPDAPITRQQA
+299 DTRFGPDASITRQQA
-314 MAILFRLNGGQSGTE
+314 MAILFRLNGGQSSTE

-337 QTFADSTTIAAWAK
+337 QTFADSTTIASWAK
-351 DATWWAVYH
+351 DASWWAVYH
-360 ELVSGVGGQ
+360 ELVSGVGGSRIA
-369 PHRAGGQRV
+369 PEANASRAQI
-378 PRTDRGDPAAVCGSI
+378 AAI
-393 YDNGGSGMKR
+393 
-403 RMLALLLAVLTL
+403 LLRYADQFM
-415 TMLTAAAFAEDTEVL
+415 TMEEAA
-430 GVYNVTG
+430 
-437 PLTVKNGTKDG
+437 
-448 GFYAGADTFE
+448 
-458 LNCTGLT
+458 
-465 GEYSLV
+465 
-471 LLLAGDSAVPTEGNI
+471 
-486 QYIDQTSVK
+486 
-495 AGKVTFTLKP
+495 
-505 KALTE
+505 
-510 GTYNVY
+510 
-516 ISTTDKALD
+516 
-525 KVASFKYGEKPEY
+525 
-538 TLGDVN
+538 
-544 GDGKVSAYD
+544 
-553 ASMILQHTVGLIDL
+553 
-567 AGVAAA
+567 
-573 DVNKDG
+573 
-579 KISAY
+579 
-584 DASMILQYT
+584 
-593 VGLITLD
+593 

>member
-26 AAGTTLKLTAP
+26 AAGATLKLTAP

-89 ASNPY
+89 ASNPH
-94 ATRDGV
+94 ATRDGI

-105 AATTTAVKTDGS
+105 AATTTAVKTDGGI
-117 LAVFTF
+117 VTFTF

-130 AKLTLADA
+130 ARFRLVDAVLADT
-138 LLSDIDGKALS
+138 DGKS
-149 LSYSLPALIAQGS
+149 LSVTYSLPALITQDVGSESTGS
-162 GSDSGS
+162 GSTGS
-168 GSGSD
+168 TPETPD
-173 AEKPGADDKKSDNDK
+173 KPAGDDKQ
-188 KSEDDKKSEEEQP
+188 DDGEKTDEETPADGAAETQP
-201 ADAAQEEVRT
+201 A
-211 GSFRDVTSA
+211 SFRDVTSA

-232 MGLVTG
+232 LGLVTG
-238 YSNGTFRP
+238 YSDGTFRP
-246 DTAVTRAQFVLML
+246 DTPVTRAQFVLML

-299 GTRFGPDAPITRQQA
+299 DTRFGPDAPITRQQA

-360 ELVSGVGGQ
+360 ELVSGVGGSRIA
-369 PHRAGGQRV
+369 PEANASRAQI
-378 PRTDRGDPAAVCGSI
+378 AAI
-393 YDNGGSGMKR
+393 
-403 RMLALLLAVLTL
+403 LLRYADQFM
-415 TMLTAAAFAEDTEVL
+415 TMEEAA
-430 GVYNVTG
+430 
-437 PLTVKNGTKDG
+437 
-448 GFYAGADTFE
+448 
-458 LNCTGLT
+458 
-465 GEYSLV
+465 
-471 LLLAGDSAVPTEGNI
+471 
-486 QYIDQTSVK
+486 
-495 AGKVTFTLKP
+495 
-505 KALTE
+505 
-510 GTYNVY
+510 
-516 ISTTDKALD
+516 
-525 KVASFKYGEKPEY
+525 
-538 TLGDVN
+538 
-544 GDGKVSAYD
+544 
-553 ASMILQHTVGLIDL
+553 
-567 AGVAAA
+567 
-573 DVNKDG
+573 
-579 KISAY
+579 
-584 DASMILQYT
+584 
-593 VGLITLD
+593 

>member
-26 AAGTTLKLTAP
+26 AAGATLKLTAP

-173 AEKPGADDKKSDNDK
+173 AEKPGTDNK
-188 KSEDDKKSEEEQP
+188 KSEDDKKSEDEDKPEDEEKP
-201 ADAAQEEVRT
+201 ADGAQEEVKS

-232 MGLVTG
+232 LGLVTG
-238 YSNGTFRP
+238 YSDGTFRP
-246 DTAVTRAQFVLML
+246 DTHVTRAQFVLML
-259 WRMCGKPAAA
+259 WRMCGKTAAA

-299 GTRFGPDAPITRQQA
+299 DTRFGPDAPITRQQA

-360 ELVSGVGGQ
+360 ELVSGVGGSRIA
-369 PHRAGGQRV
+369 PEANASRAQI
-378 PRTDRGDPAAVCGSI
+378 AAI
-393 YDNGGSGMKR
+393 
-403 RMLALLLAVLTL
+403 LLRYADQFM
-415 TMLTAAAFAEDTEVL
+415 TMEEAA
-430 GVYNVTG
+430 
-437 PLTVKNGTKDG
+437 
-448 GFYAGADTFE
+448 
-458 LNCTGLT
+458 
-465 GEYSLV
+465 
-471 LLLAGDSAVPTEGNI
+471 
-486 QYIDQTSVK
+486 
-495 AGKVTFTLKP
+495 
-505 KALTE
+505 
-510 GTYNVY
+510 
-516 ISTTDKALD
+516 
-525 KVASFKYGEKPEY
+525 
-538 TLGDVN
+538 
-544 GDGKVSAYD
+544 
-553 ASMILQHTVGLIDL
+553 
-567 AGVAAA
+567 
-573 DVNKDG
+573 
-579 KISAY
+579 
-584 DASMILQYT
+584 
-593 VGLITLD
+593 

>member
-26 AAGTTLKLTAP
+26 AAGATLKLTAP

-173 AEKPGADDKKSDNDK
+173 AEKPGTDNK
-188 KSEDDKKSEEEQP
+188 KSEDDKKSEDEDKPEDEEKP
-201 ADAAQEEVRT
+201 ADGAQEEVKS

-232 MGLVTG
+232 LGLVTG
-238 YSNGTFRP
+238 YSDGTFRP
-246 DTAVTRAQFVLML
+246 DTPVTRAQFVLML

-269 KAASFADASADWYQD
+269 KAVSFADASADWYQD
-284 ALSWAVEKGYVNGLS
+284 ALSWAIEKGYVNGLS
-299 GTRFGPDAPITRQQA
+299 DTRFGPDAPITRQQA

-337 QTFADSTTIAAWAK
+337 QTFADSTTIASWAK

-360 ELVSGVGGQ
+360 ELVSGVGGSRIA
-369 PHRAGGQRV
+369 PEANASRAQI
-378 PRTDRGDPAAVCGSI
+378 AAI
-393 YDNGGSGMKR
+393 
-403 RMLALLLAVLTL
+403 LLRYADQFM
-415 TMLTAAAFAEDTEVL
+415 TMEEAA
-430 GVYNVTG
+430 
-437 PLTVKNGTKDG
+437 
-448 GFYAGADTFE
+448 
-458 LNCTGLT
+458 
-465 GEYSLV
+465 
-471 LLLAGDSAVPTEGNI
+471 
-486 QYIDQTSVK
+486 
-495 AGKVTFTLKP
+495 
-505 KALTE
+505 
-510 GTYNVY
+510 
-516 ISTTDKALD
+516 
-525 KVASFKYGEKPEY
+525 
-538 TLGDVN
+538 
-544 GDGKVSAYD
+544 
-553 ASMILQHTVGLIDL
+553 
-567 AGVAAA
+567 
-573 DVNKDG
+573 
-579 KISAY
+579 
-584 DASMILQYT
+584 
-593 VGLITLD
+593 

>member
-138 LLSDIDGKALS
+138 LLSDTDGKALP

-173 AEKPGADDKKSDNDK
+173 AEKPGTDNK
-188 KSEDDKKSEEEQP
+188 KSEDDKKSEDEDKPEDEEKP
-201 ADAAQEEVRT
+201 ADGAQEEVKS
-211 GSFRDVTSA
+211 GSFRDVTST

-232 MGLVTG
+232 LGLVTG
-238 YSNGTFRP
+238 YSDGTFRP
-246 DTAVTRAQFVLML
+246 DTPVTRAQFVLML

-299 GTRFGPDAPITRQQA
+299 DTRFGPDAPITRQQA

-337 QTFADSTTIAAWAK
+337 QTFADSTTIASWAK
-351 DATWWAVYH
+351 DATWWALYH
-360 ELVSGVGGQ
+360 ELVSGVGGSRIA
-369 PHRAGGQRV
+369 PEANASRAQI
-378 PRTDRGDPAAVCGSI
+378 AAI
-393 YDNGGSGMKR
+393 
-403 RMLALLLAVLTL
+403 LLRYADQFM
-415 TMLTAAAFAEDTEVL
+415 TMEEAA
-430 GVYNVTG
+430 
-437 PLTVKNGTKDG
+437 
-448 GFYAGADTFE
+448 
-458 LNCTGLT
+458 
-465 GEYSLV
+465 
-471 LLLAGDSAVPTEGNI
+471 
-486 QYIDQTSVK
+486 
-495 AGKVTFTLKP
+495 
-505 KALTE
+505 
-510 GTYNVY
+510 
-516 ISTTDKALD
+516 
-525 KVASFKYGEKPEY
+525 
-538 TLGDVN
+538 
-544 GDGKVSAYD
+544 
-553 ASMILQHTVGLIDL
+553 
-567 AGVAAA
+567 
-573 DVNKDG
+573 
-579 KISAY
+579 
-584 DASMILQYT
+584 
-593 VGLITLD
+593 

>member
-89 ASNPY
+89 ASNPH
-94 ATRDGV
+94 ATRGGV

-138 LLSDIDGKALS
+138 LLSDTDGKALP

-173 AEKPGADDKKSDNDK
+173 AEKPGTDNK
-188 KSEDDKKSEEEQP
+188 KSEDDKKSEDEDKPEDEEKP
-201 ADAAQEEVRT
+201 ADGAQEEVKS

-232 MGLVTG
+232 LGLVTG
-238 YSNGTFRP
+238 YSDGTFRP
-246 DTAVTRAQFVLML
+246 DTPVTRAQFVLML

-299 GTRFGPDAPITRQQA
+299 DTRFGPDAPITRQQA

-360 ELVSGVGGQ
+360 ELVSGVGGSRIA
-369 PHRAGGQRV
+369 PEANASRAQI
-378 PRTDRGDPAAVCGSI
+378 AAI
-393 YDNGGSGMKR
+393 
-403 RMLALLLAVLTL
+403 LLRYADQFM
-415 TMLTAAAFAEDTEVL
+415 TMEEAA
-430 GVYNVTG
+430 
-437 PLTVKNGTKDG
+437 
-448 GFYAGADTFE
+448 
-458 LNCTGLT
+458 
-465 GEYSLV
+465 
-471 LLLAGDSAVPTEGNI
+471 
-486 QYIDQTSVK
+486 
-495 AGKVTFTLKP
+495 
-505 KALTE
+505 
-510 GTYNVY
+510 
-516 ISTTDKALD
+516 
-525 KVASFKYGEKPEY
+525 
-538 TLGDVN
+538 
-544 GDGKVSAYD
+544 
-553 ASMILQHTVGLIDL
+553 
-567 AGVAAA
+567 
-573 DVNKDG
+573 
-579 KISAY
+579 
-584 DASMILQYT
+584 
-593 VGLITLD
+593 

>member
-26 AAGTTLKLTAP
+26 AAGATLKLTAP

-89 ASNPY
+89 ASNPH

-138 LLSDIDGKALS
+138 LLSDTDGKALP

-173 AEKPGADDKKSDNDK
+173 AEKPGTDNK
-188 KSEDDKKSEEEQP
+188 KSEDDKKSEDEDKPEDEEKP
-201 ADAAQEEVRT
+201 ADGAQEEVKS
-211 GSFRDVTSA
+211 GSFRDVTST

-232 MGLVTG
+232 LGLVTG
-238 YSNGTFRP
+238 YSDGTFRP
-246 DTAVTRAQFVLML
+246 DTPVTRAQFVLML

-299 GTRFGPDAPITRQQA
+299 DTRFGPDAPITRQQA

-337 QTFADSTTIAAWAK
+337 QTFADSTTIASWAK

-360 ELVSGVGGQ
+360 ELVSGVGGSRIA
-369 PHRAGGQRV
+369 PEANASRAQI
-378 PRTDRGDPAAVCGSI
+378 AAI
-393 YDNGGSGMKR
+393 
-403 RMLALLLAVLTL
+403 LLRYADQFM
-415 TMLTAAAFAEDTEVL
+415 TMEEAA
-430 GVYNVTG
+430 
-437 PLTVKNGTKDG
+437 
-448 GFYAGADTFE
+448 
-458 LNCTGLT
+458 
-465 GEYSLV
+465 
-471 LLLAGDSAVPTEGNI
+471 
-486 QYIDQTSVK
+486 
-495 AGKVTFTLKP
+495 
-505 KALTE
+505 
-510 GTYNVY
+510 
-516 ISTTDKALD
+516 
-525 KVASFKYGEKPEY
+525 
-538 TLGDVN
+538 
-544 GDGKVSAYD
+544 
-553 ASMILQHTVGLIDL
+553 
-567 AGVAAA
+567 
-573 DVNKDG
+573 
-579 KISAY
+579 
-584 DASMILQYT
+584 
-593 VGLITLD
+593 

>member
-162 GSDSGS
+162 TGS
-168 GSGSD
+168 GSTG
-173 AEKPGADDKKSDNDK
+173 EKPGTDNK
-188 KSEDDKKSEEEQP
+188 KSEDDKKSEDEDKPEDEEKP
-201 ADAAQEEVRT
+201 ADGAQEEVKS

-232 MGLVTG
+232 LGLVTG
-238 YSNGTFRP
+238 YSDGTFRP
-246 DTAVTRAQFVLML
+246 DTPVTRAQFVLML

-299 GTRFGPDAPITRQQA
+299 DTRFGPDAPITRQQA

-337 QTFADSTTIAAWAK
+337 QTFADSTAIASWAK

-360 ELVSGVGGQ
+360 ELVSGVGGSRIA
-369 PHRAGGQRV
+369 PEANASRAQI
-378 PRTDRGDPAAVCGSI
+378 AAI
-393 YDNGGSGMKR
+393 
-403 RMLALLLAVLTL
+403 LLRYADQFM
-415 TMLTAAAFAEDTEVL
+415 TMEEAA
-430 GVYNVTG
+430 
-437 PLTVKNGTKDG
+437 
-448 GFYAGADTFE
+448 
-458 LNCTGLT
+458 
-465 GEYSLV
+465 
-471 LLLAGDSAVPTEGNI
+471 
-486 QYIDQTSVK
+486 
-495 AGKVTFTLKP
+495 
-505 KALTE
+505 
-510 GTYNVY
+510 
-516 ISTTDKALD
+516 
-525 KVASFKYGEKPEY
+525 
-538 TLGDVN
+538 
-544 GDGKVSAYD
+544 
-553 ASMILQHTVGLIDL
+553 
-567 AGVAAA
+567 
-573 DVNKDG
+573 
-579 KISAY
+579 
-584 DASMILQYT
+584 
-593 VGLITLD
+593 

>member
-26 AAGTTLKLTAP
+26 AAGATLKLTAP

-89 ASNPY
+89 ASNPH

-138 LLSDIDGKALS
+138 LLSDTDGKALP
-149 LSYSLPALIAQGS
+149 LSYSLPALIAQSSTGS
-162 GSDSGS
+162 GSTG
-168 GSGSD
+168 
-173 AEKPGADDKKSDNDK
+173 ETPGTDNK
-188 KSEDDKKSEEEQP
+188 KSEDDKKSEDEDKPEDEEKP
-201 ADAAQEEVRT
+201 ADGAQEEVKS

-232 MGLVTG
+232 LGLVTG
-238 YSNGTFRP
+238 YSDGTFRP
-246 DTAVTRAQFVLML
+246 DAAVTRAQFVLML
-259 WRMCGKPAAA
+259 WRMCGEPAAA

-299 GTRFGPDAPITRQQA
+299 DTRFGPDAPITRQQA

-360 ELVSGVGGQ
+360 ELVSGVGGSRIA
-369 PHRAGGQRV
+369 PEANASRAQI
-378 PRTDRGDPAAVCGSI
+378 AAI
-393 YDNGGSGMKR
+393 
-403 RMLALLLAVLTL
+403 LLRYADQFM
-415 TMLTAAAFAEDTEVL
+415 TMEEAA
-430 GVYNVTG
+430 
-437 PLTVKNGTKDG
+437 
-448 GFYAGADTFE
+448 
-458 LNCTGLT
+458 
-465 GEYSLV
+465 
-471 LLLAGDSAVPTEGNI
+471 
-486 QYIDQTSVK
+486 
-495 AGKVTFTLKP
+495 
-505 KALTE
+505 
-510 GTYNVY
+510 
-516 ISTTDKALD
+516 
-525 KVASFKYGEKPEY
+525 
-538 TLGDVN
+538 
-544 GDGKVSAYD
+544 
-553 ASMILQHTVGLIDL
+553 
-567 AGVAAA
+567 
-573 DVNKDG
+573 
-579 KISAY
+579 
-584 DASMILQYT
+584 
-593 VGLITLD
+593 

>member
-74 CTGIENGALVAGMLA
+74 CTGIENGALIAGMLA

-173 AEKPGADDKKSDNDK
+173 TEKPGTDNK
-188 KSEDDKKSEEEQP
+188 KSEDDKKSEDEDKPEDEEKP
-201 ADAAQEEVRT
+201 ADGAQEEVKS
-211 GSFRDVTSA
+211 GSFRDVTST

-232 MGLVTG
+232 LGLVTG
-238 YSNGTFRP
+238 YSDGTFRP
-246 DTAVTRAQFVLML
+246 DTPVTRAQFVLML

-299 GTRFGPDAPITRQQA
+299 DTRFGPDAPITRQQA

-360 ELVSGVGGQ
+360 ELVSGVGGSRIA
-369 PHRAGGQRV
+369 PEANASRAQI
-378 PRTDRGDPAAVCGSI
+378 AAI
-393 YDNGGSGMKR
+393 
-403 RMLALLLAVLTL
+403 LLRYADQFM
-415 TMLTAAAFAEDTEVL
+415 TMEEAA
-430 GVYNVTG
+430 
-437 PLTVKNGTKDG
+437 
-448 GFYAGADTFE
+448 
-458 LNCTGLT
+458 
-465 GEYSLV
+465 
-471 LLLAGDSAVPTEGNI
+471 
-486 QYIDQTSVK
+486 
-495 AGKVTFTLKP
+495 
-505 KALTE
+505 
-510 GTYNVY
+510 
-516 ISTTDKALD
+516 
-525 KVASFKYGEKPEY
+525 
-538 TLGDVN
+538 
-544 GDGKVSAYD
+544 
-553 ASMILQHTVGLIDL
+553 
-567 AGVAAA
+567 
-573 DVNKDG
+573 
-579 KISAY
+579 
-584 DASMILQYT
+584 
-593 VGLITLD
+593 

>member
-138 LLSDIDGKALS
+138 LLSDTDGKALS

-173 AEKPGADDKKSDNDK
+173 AEKPGTDNK
-188 KSEDDKKSEEEQP
+188 KSEDDKKSEDEDKPEDEEKP
-201 ADAAQEEVRT
+201 ADGAQEEVKS
-211 GSFRDVTSA
+211 GSFRDVTST

-232 MGLVTG
+232 LGLVTG
-238 YSNGTFRP
+238 YSDGTFRP
-246 DTAVTRAQFVLML
+246 DTPVTRAQFVLML

-284 ALSWAVEKGYVNGLS
+284 ALSWAVENGYVNGLS
-299 GTRFGPDAPITRQQA
+299 DTRFGPDAPITRQQA

-337 QTFADSTTIAAWAK
+337 QTFADSTTIASWAK

-360 ELVSGVGGQ
+360 ELVSGVGGSRIA
-369 PHRAGGQRV
+369 PEANASRAQI
-378 PRTDRGDPAAVCGSI
+378 AAI
-393 YDNGGSGMKR
+393 
-403 RMLALLLAVLTL
+403 LLRYADQFM
-415 TMLTAAAFAEDTEVL
+415 TMEEAA
-430 GVYNVTG
+430 
-437 PLTVKNGTKDG
+437 
-448 GFYAGADTFE
+448 
-458 LNCTGLT
+458 
-465 GEYSLV
+465 
-471 LLLAGDSAVPTEGNI
+471 
-486 QYIDQTSVK
+486 
-495 AGKVTFTLKP
+495 
-505 KALTE
+505 
-510 GTYNVY
+510 
-516 ISTTDKALD
+516 
-525 KVASFKYGEKPEY
+525 
-538 TLGDVN
+538 
-544 GDGKVSAYD
+544 
-553 ASMILQHTVGLIDL
+553 
-567 AGVAAA
+567 
-573 DVNKDG
+573 
-579 KISAY
+579 
-584 DASMILQYT
+584 
-593 VGLITLD
+593 

>member
-14 LLAVQLLTPLAC
+14 LLAVQLLTPLAF

-45 TFTVT
+45 TFTVVV
-50 AELTGNTGLAAVQLS
+50 ELTGNTGLGAVQIK

-138 LLSDIDGKALS
+138 LLSDTDGKALP

-173 AEKPGADDKKSDNDK
+173 AEKPGTDNK
-188 KSEDDKKSEEEQP
+188 KSEDDKKSEDEDKPEDEEKP
-201 ADAAQEEVRT
+201 ADGAQEEVKS

-238 YSNGTFRP
+238 YSDGTFRP
-246 DTAVTRAQFVLML
+246 DAAVTRAQFVLML

-299 GTRFGPDAPITRQQA
+299 DTRFGPDAPITRQQA

-329 LTLTGIYE
+329 LTLTGSYE
-337 QTFADSTTIAAWAK
+337 QTFADSTTIASWAK

-360 ELVSGVGGQ
+360 ELVSGVGGSRIA
-369 PHRAGGQRV
+369 PEANASRAQI
-378 PRTDRGDPAAVCGSI
+378 AAI
-393 YDNGGSGMKR
+393 
-403 RMLALLLAVLTL
+403 LLRYADQFM
-415 TMLTAAAFAEDTEVL
+415 TMEEAA
-430 GVYNVTG
+430 
-437 PLTVKNGTKDG
+437 
-448 GFYAGADTFE
+448 
-458 LNCTGLT
+458 
-465 GEYSLV
+465 
-471 LLLAGDSAVPTEGNI
+471 
-486 QYIDQTSVK
+486 
-495 AGKVTFTLKP
+495 
-505 KALTE
+505 
-510 GTYNVY
+510 
-516 ISTTDKALD
+516 
-525 KVASFKYGEKPEY
+525 
-538 TLGDVN
+538 
-544 GDGKVSAYD
+544 
-553 ASMILQHTVGLIDL
+553 
-567 AGVAAA
+567 
-573 DVNKDG
+573 
-579 KISAY
+579 
-584 DASMILQYT
+584 
-593 VGLITLD
+593 

>member
-138 LLSDIDGKALS
+138 LLSDTDGKALP

-173 AEKPGADDKKSDNDK
+173 AEKPGTDNK
-188 KSEDDKKSEEEQP
+188 KSEDDKKSEDEDKPEDEEKP
-201 ADAAQEEVRT
+201 ADGAQEEVKS
-211 GSFRDVTSA
+211 GSFRDVTST

-238 YSNGTFRP
+238 YSDGTFRP
-246 DTAVTRAQFVLML
+246 DTPVTRAQFVLML

-299 GTRFGPDAPITRQQA
+299 DTRFGPDAPITRQQA

-360 ELVSGVGGQ
+360 ELVSGVGGSRIA
-369 PHRAGGQRV
+369 PEANASRAQI
-378 PRTDRGDPAAVCGSI
+378 AAI
-393 YDNGGSGMKR
+393 
-403 RMLALLLAVLTL
+403 LLRYADQFM
-415 TMLTAAAFAEDTEVL
+415 TMEEAA
-430 GVYNVTG
+430 
-437 PLTVKNGTKDG
+437 
-448 GFYAGADTFE
+448 
-458 LNCTGLT
+458 
-465 GEYSLV
+465 
-471 LLLAGDSAVPTEGNI
+471 
-486 QYIDQTSVK
+486 
-495 AGKVTFTLKP
+495 
-505 KALTE
+505 
-510 GTYNVY
+510 
-516 ISTTDKALD
+516 
-525 KVASFKYGEKPEY
+525 
-538 TLGDVN
+538 
-544 GDGKVSAYD
+544 
-553 ASMILQHTVGLIDL
+553 
-567 AGVAAA
+567 
-573 DVNKDG
+573 
-579 KISAY
+579 
-584 DASMILQYT
+584 
-593 VGLITLD
+593 

>member
-94 ATRDGV
+94 ATRGGI

-117 LAVFTF
+117 LAMFTF

-173 AEKPGADDKKSDNDK
+173 AEKPGTDNK
-188 KSEDDKKSEEEQP
+188 KSEDDKKSEDEDKPEDEEKP
-201 ADAAQEEVRT
+201 ADGAQEEVKS

-232 MGLVTG
+232 LGLVTG
-238 YSNGTFRP
+238 YSDGTFRP
-246 DTAVTRAQFVLML
+246 DTPVTRAQFVLML

-299 GTRFGPDAPITRQQA
+299 DTRFGPDAPITRQQA

-337 QTFADSTTIAAWAK
+337 QTFADSTTIASWAK

-360 ELVSGVGGQ
+360 ELVSGVGGSRIA
-369 PHRAGGQRV
+369 PEANASRAQI
-378 PRTDRGDPAAVCGSI
+378 AAI
-393 YDNGGSGMKR
+393 
-403 RMLALLLAVLTL
+403 LLRYADQFM
-415 TMLTAAAFAEDTEVL
+415 TMEEAA
-430 GVYNVTG
+430 
-437 PLTVKNGTKDG
+437 
-448 GFYAGADTFE
+448 
-458 LNCTGLT
+458 
-465 GEYSLV
+465 
-471 LLLAGDSAVPTEGNI
+471 
-486 QYIDQTSVK
+486 
-495 AGKVTFTLKP
+495 
-505 KALTE
+505 
-510 GTYNVY
+510 
-516 ISTTDKALD
+516 
-525 KVASFKYGEKPEY
+525 
-538 TLGDVN
+538 
-544 GDGKVSAYD
+544 
-553 ASMILQHTVGLIDL
+553 
-567 AGVAAA
+567 
-573 DVNKDG
+573 
-579 KISAY
+579 
-584 DASMILQYT
+584 
-593 VGLITLD
+593 

>member
-138 LLSDIDGKALS
+138 LLSDID
-149 LSYSLPALIAQGS
+149 GS

-360 ELVSGVGGQ
+360 ELVSGVGGSRIA
-369 PHRAGGQRV
+369 PEANASRAQI
-378 PRTDRGDPAAVCGSI
+378 AAI
-393 YDNGGSGMKR
+393 
-403 RMLALLLAVLTL
+403 LLRYADQFM
-415 TMLTAAAFAEDTEVL
+415 TMEEAA
-430 GVYNVTG
+430 
-437 PLTVKNGTKDG
+437 
-448 GFYAGADTFE
+448 
-458 LNCTGLT
+458 
-465 GEYSLV
+465 
-471 LLLAGDSAVPTEGNI
+471 
-486 QYIDQTSVK
+486 
-495 AGKVTFTLKP
+495 
-505 KALTE
+505 
-510 GTYNVY
+510 
-516 ISTTDKALD
+516 
-525 KVASFKYGEKPEY
+525 
-538 TLGDVN
+538 
-544 GDGKVSAYD
+544 
-553 ASMILQHTVGLIDL
+553 
-567 AGVAAA
+567 
-573 DVNKDG
+573 
-579 KISAY
+579 
-584 DASMILQYT
+584 
-593 VGLITLD
+593 